1 MIIVHS
7 KAREMKDRRRADG
20 VVIKN
25 SAKVLTTHG
34 PKSTELFLGKVKT
47 YSWIPNNRVY
57 TQPYFENFP
66 RYTVLFGT
74 YTKPPSQALRR

>member
-47 YSWIPNNRVY
+47 YLVFLKDFSVY
-57 TQPYFENFP
+57 FLKLEHSFM
-66 RYTVLFGT
+66 
-74 YTKPPSQALRR
+74 S

>member
-1 MIIVHS
+1 MTQ
-7 KAREMKDRRRADG
+7 KDDYCAFQGPQNEGPPPRRADG

-47 YSWIPNNRVY
+47 YLV
-57 TQPYFENFP
+57 F
-66 RYTVLFGT
+66 
-74 YTKPPSQALRR
+74 

>member
-7 KAREMKDRRRADG
+7 KARKMKDRRRADG

-34 PKSTELFLGKVKT
+34 PKSTELFWAK
-47 YSWIPNNRVY
+47 
-57 TQPYFENFP
+57 
-66 RYTVLFGT
+66 
-74 YTKPPSQALRR
+74 

>member
-25 SAKVLTTHG
+25 SAKVLTTHS

-47 YSWIPNNRVY
+47 YLVFLKDLVSIFW
-57 TQPYFENFP
+57 
-66 RYTVLFGT
+66 
-74 YTKPPSQALRR
+74 S

>member
-47 YSWIPNNRVY
+47 YLVFLKDLVSI
-57 TQPYFENFP
+57 FLKLEHSFM
-66 RYTVLFGT
+66 
-74 YTKPPSQALRR
+74 S

>member
-47 YSWIPNNRVY
+47 YLLGIFKGLSVY
-57 TQPYFENFP
+57 FLKLEHSF
-66 RYTVLFGT
+66 V
-74 YTKPPSQALRR
+74 